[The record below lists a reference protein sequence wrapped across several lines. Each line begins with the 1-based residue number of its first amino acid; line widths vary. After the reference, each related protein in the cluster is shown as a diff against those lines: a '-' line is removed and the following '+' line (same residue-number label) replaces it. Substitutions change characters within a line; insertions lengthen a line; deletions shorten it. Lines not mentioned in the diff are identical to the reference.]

1 MENKKVFIHA
11 NDTEMS
17 KKIEKILREKLVKS
31 GLRVFEG
38 IHEDTE
44 LIICIGGDGTLLRC
58 LRTYRFPT
66 IPVVGINTGHLGF
79 FQEVLPEKIDDFIFQ
94 YNQGD
99 FTVHSYS
106 TVISK
111 VETPKGIFK
120 DIALNE
126 IAIKGVPNYPVQLNI
141 SINDSFIERFSGDGI
156 CVSTPAGSTAYNYSL
171 GGAIVDPRLNLL
183 QVAPIAPI
191 NTVAYRSFTSSILLP
206 ANDKLSIIPCDDEHR
221 TLSVVADGS
230 AVDYSDIKKI
240 ELSLSRKKVN
250 LVRFEY
256 SSFWE
261 KAKSKFL

>member
-1 MENKKVFIHA
+1 MESKKVFIYA

-17 KKIEKILREKLVKS
+17 AKIEKLLRKKLVKS
-31 GLRVFEG
+31 GLRVYEQL
-38 IHEDTE
+38 EADTA

-58 LRTYRFPT
+58 LRSCDFPT
-66 IPVVGINTGHLGF
+66 IPVVGINTG
-79 FQEVLPEKIDDFIFQ
+79 
-94 YNQGD
+94 N

-106 TVISK
+106 TVKSR
-111 VETPKGIFK
+111 VETSSGTMRQ
-120 DIALNE
+120 IALNE

-171 GGAIVDPRLNLL
+171 GGAIVDPRLNLMH
-183 QVAPIAPI
+183 VAPIAPI

-206 ANDKLSIIPCDDEHR
+206 ANDKLSIIPCDDDHR
-221 TLSVVADGS
+221 HLSIVADGF
-230 AVDYSDIKKI
+230 AENYEDIRRI
-240 ELSLSRKKVN
+240 ELSISRKKIN

-256 SSFWE
+256 TNFWE